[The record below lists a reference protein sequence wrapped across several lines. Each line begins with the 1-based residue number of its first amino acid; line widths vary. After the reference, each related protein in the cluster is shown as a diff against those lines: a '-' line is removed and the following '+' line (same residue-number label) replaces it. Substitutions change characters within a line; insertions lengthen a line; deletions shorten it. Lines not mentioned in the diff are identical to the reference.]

1 MIKFVLISLFC
12 VLTASDRAAAQPVRG
27 AFPSPSIQ
35 ILPLMVAAERG
46 FFKRE
51 GLELELVFVR
61 GASTAVQALLANQI
75 HFIFSIGPQMPAV
88 WEGNDIMLLA
98 RRFCVNVL
106 RRDQVTLSSAFSGA
120 LPAEERF
127 GLGQWMTSAEGVT
140 YLADA
145 QINIFCKKAAAV
157 PYGTHTI
164 FIGEAETVNVRDP
177 IEPLIY
183 QDATYCFSVP
193 HDSQAA

>member
-1 MIKFVLISLFC
+1 MQLLSMKIIGRQEQCAVQEELMSLNP
-12 VLTASDRAAAQPVRG
+12 ASDELRETFKLALRRFPAAVSVITSADRDRRHG
-27 AFPSPSIQ
+27 MTA
-35 ILPLMVAAERG
+35 
-46 FFKRE
+46 
-51 GLELELVFVR
+51 
-61 GASTAVQALLANQI
+61 TAVTSLSLDPPSLIVCINQSTLL
-75 HFIFSIGPQMPAV
+75 H
-88 WEGNDIMLLA
+88 DIMLLA

-106 RRDQVTLSSAFSGA
+106 RREQAALSSAFSGA
-120 LPAEERF
+120 VPAEERF
-127 GLGQWMTSAEGVT
+127 GLGNWMTSAEGVT

-164 FIGEAETVNVRDP
+164 FIGEAETVKVRDP

-193 HDSQAA
+193 QNSEAA

>member
-1 MIKFVLISLFC
+1 MSLDS
-12 VLTASDRAAAQPVRG
+12 ASDELRETFKRALRRSRG
-27 AFPSPSIQ
+27 GVGDHVGRQIAGRDDGDRRDIAVARSAFPDR
-35 ILPLMVAAERG
+35 LH
-46 FFKRE
+46 
-51 GLELELVFVR
+51 
-61 GASTAVQALLANQI
+61 NQ
-75 HFIFSIGPQMPAV
+75 QRCAY
-88 WEGNDIMLLA
+88 IMLLA

-106 RRDQVTLSSAFSGA
+106 RRDQVPLSSAFSGA

-127 GLGQWMTSAEGVT
+127 GLGDWKTSAEGVT

>member
-1 MIKFVLISLFC
+1 VEETMSLDS
-12 VLTASDRAAAQPVRG
+12 ASDELR
-27 AFPSPSIQ
+27 
-35 ILPLMVAAERG
+35 ET
-46 FFKRE
+46 FKRALRRFPAAVSVITSADQDRRH
-51 GLELELVFVR
+51 GMT
-61 GASTAVQALLANQI
+61 ATAVTSLSLDPPSLIVCINQATLL
-75 HFIFSIGPQMPAV
+75 H
-88 WEGNDIMLLA
+88 DIMLLA

-106 RRDQVTLSSAFSGA
+106 RRDQVPLSSAFSGA

-127 GLGQWMTSAEGVT
+127 GLGDWKTSAEGVT

-145 QINIFCKKAAAV
+145 QINIFCKKAASV

>member
-1 MIKFVLISLFC
+1 MSAGFRIRRIRETFKRALRRFSRRGVGHHLGRPGSP
-12 VLTASDRAAAQPVRG
+12 ARDDGDRRDVAVAR
-27 AFPSPSIQ
+27 SPSLI
-35 ILPLMVAAERG
+35 VC
-46 FFKRE
+46 
-51 GLELELVFVR
+51 VN
-61 GASTAVQALLANQI
+61 QATLL
-75 HFIFSIGPQMPAV
+75 H
-88 WEGNDIMLLA
+88 DIMLLA

-106 RRDQVTLSSAFSGA
+106 RRDQVPLSSAFSGA

-127 GLGQWMTSAEGVT
+127 GLGDWKTSAEGVT

>member
-1 MIKFVLISLFC
+1 VEETMSLDS
-12 VLTASDRAAAQPVRG
+12 ASDELR
-27 AFPSPSIQ
+27 
-35 ILPLMVAAERG
+35 ET
-46 FFKRE
+46 FKRALRRFPAAVSVITSADQDRRH
-51 GLELELVFVR
+51 GMT
-61 GASTAVQALLANQI
+61 ATAVTSLSLDPPSLIVCINQATLL
-75 HFIFSIGPQMPAV
+75 H
-88 WEGNDIMLLA
+88 DIMLLA

-106 RRDQVTLSSAFSGA
+106 RRDQAPLSSAFSGA

-127 GLGQWMTSAEGVT
+127 GLGDWKTSAEGVT

-164 FIGEAETVNVRDP
+164 FIGEAETVNMRDP